1 MNPNDIYL
9 SFDLDNTLINNH
21 EGIIN
26 SFNYAMQQYAK
37 ETIPPNYIKRM
48 IGMPLHE
55 MFAKILNDSTDKY
68 VDAFREYYGKI
79 GIYQANLINGTK
91 EKLEELK
98 TIGFHMGLLSS
109 KKHEMVVRI
118 IDILGI
124 SKYFELSLGETKE
137 QKKKY
142 DPIVKS
148 VLTKKLPGKKIVVI
162 GDHIN
167 DVKVAEMLKCPF
179 IGVLTGTTKKRKLKK
194 GISVPCKI
202 LKSVK
207 KLKPKTIYSLLKKG

>member
-1 MNPNDIYL
+1 MNPNNIYL

-21 EGIIN
+21 IGIIN
-26 SFNYAMQQYAK
+26 AFNYAMQQHAK

-68 VDAFREYYGKI
+68 VEAFREFYSKI
-79 GIYQANLINGTK
+79 GIYQGKLINGAK
-91 EKLEELK
+91 KKLDELK
-98 TIGFHMGLLSS
+98 TRGFHMGVLSS

-124 SKYFELSLGETKE
+124 SKYFELSLGETKD

-148 VLTKKLPGKKIVVI
+148 VITNKFPDKKIVII

-167 DVKVAEMLKCPF
+167 DVKVAEMLKSPF
-179 IGVLTGTTKKRKLKK
+179 IGVLTGTTKKRQLKK
-194 GISVPCKI
+194 GISVPYKI

-207 KLKPKTIYSLLKKG
+207 KIKPKVIYSLLKKF

>member
-68 VDAFREYYGKI
+68 VEAFREYYGKI
-79 GIYQANLINGTK
+79 GIYQAKLINGV
-91 EKLEELK
+91 EKKVRELK
-98 TIGFHMGLLSS
+98 SIGFHLGVLSS
-109 KKHEMVVRI
+109 KI
-118 IDILGI
+118 W
-124 SKYFELSLGETKE
+124 
-137 QKKKY
+137 
-142 DPIVKS
+142 
-148 VLTKKLPGKKIVVI
+148 
-162 GDHIN
+162 
-167 DVKVAEMLKCPF
+167 
-179 IGVLTGTTKKRKLKK
+179 
-194 GISVPCKI
+194 
-202 LKSVK
+202 
-207 KLKPKTIYSLLKKG
+207 YSR